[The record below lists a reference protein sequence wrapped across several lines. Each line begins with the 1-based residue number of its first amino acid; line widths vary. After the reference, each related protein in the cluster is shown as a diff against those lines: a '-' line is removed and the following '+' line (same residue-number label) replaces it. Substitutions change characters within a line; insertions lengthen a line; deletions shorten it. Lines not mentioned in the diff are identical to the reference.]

1 MIELYKERSYAACIK
16 EGFEFFQ
23 KNLKAFVKVM
33 LPYCIIV
40 ALLNAASSILSCAM
54 LLQTVPPMLSALLYF
69 LVVLLIFAAAVFT
82 FSRLFLLY
90 RRVAG
95 IESAEQEDGMKKMKQ
110 WKFDLLR
117 TCQLAKRSLPF
128 ILCMTIAIVLLCS
141 IIGVAGIYAYQAI
154 PGRTAVTAA
163 IAVFIGVVLILA
175 ASLMLMPL
183 TYSFYHYMMQKEKPA
198 LKTIKQTYRA
208 GRKHLWKIVG
218 VSALAMFILLVLI
231 LILQLPEL
239 ILSQAL
245 QHSLTDS
252 VNMGDNVSVPFGGFC
267 LLALASAVMMT
278 FAQLAYLPYYNVLLF
293 LYGDIYKIEELKN

>member
-54 LLQTVPPMLSALLYF
+54 LLQAVPPMLSALLYF
-69 LVVLLIFAAAVFT
+69 LVVLLIFAAAIFT

-218 VSALAMFILLVLI
+218 VSALAM
-231 LILQLPEL
+231 
-239 ILSQAL
+239 LSQAL

-278 FAQLAYLPYYNVLLF
+278 FAQLAYLPYNNVLLF
-293 LYGDIYKIEELKN
+293 LYGDIYKIEELKD